1 MSNLVNLNNEN
12 FADEV
17 LNSEQPVLVDF
28 YADWCGPCKVI
39 GPTVEELAQDYDGR
53 ARVAKV
59 DIDANPELAGQYGI
73 RSIPTLMV
81 FKDGEARDVVHGAV
95 PKSHL
100 AAVLDQYAE
109 AT

>member
-1 MSNLVNLNNEN
+1 MSNLVSLNNDN
-12 FADEV
+12 FEAEV
-17 LNSEQPVLVDF
+17 LSSETPVLVDF

-39 GPTVEELAQDYDGR
+39 GPTVEELAQDYEGR

-81 FKDGEARDVVHGAV
+81 FKDGEVRDVVRGAV
-95 PKSHL
+95 PKSQL
-100 AAVLDQYAE
+100 AAVLDQYA
-109 AT
+109 A